1 MNRQTPILLSDEQV
15 QRYIADG
22 YIIVDS
28 NLAPSF
34 HIGVTKRVAYALEY
48 ELPHPGDN
56 IVPRVPA
63 LDELCEAPAVRG
75 ALMSLMGSQFA
86 LAPHRFPHNNE
97 PLGKDEA
104 TVIHAY

>member
-34 HIGVTKRVAYALEY
+34 HVGVTKRVAYALEY

-63 LDELCEAPAVRG
+63 LDLPDLRG
-75 ALMSLMGSQFA
+75 LVARTMTGGTS
-86 LAPHRFPHNNE
+86 
-97 PLGKDEA
+97 
-104 TVIHAY
+104 